1 MFAKIKQ
8 NVNRNLSNL
17 PGWRTKRHIIVIES
31 DDWGS
36 IRMSSK
42 ESFNKLKQ
50 ARIDVDKNHYNTN
63 DALES
68 NTDLEMLM
76 EVLLKHKDATG
87 RSVVMTGV
95 NVVANPNFDK
105 IRENGFTKYEY
116 EAYTETCEKYPE
128 HDKVHDL
135 WMQGIQ
141 KRLLVP
147 VFHGREHLNTQR
159 WMRALQS
166 GCEST
171 LLAFDQGI
179 TGISRGIDGVK
190 LGSYQAA
197 FDIDTLADIEYQK
210 EVLKTGL
217 DLFGKLY
224 KYRSKFFIPTN
235 GPFNNQLEPVAKSL
249 GIDYLGTGKIQM
261 EPLGNNRYKKHVRYL
276 GKKNNE
282 DIIYMT
288 RNAFFEPNSTKH
300 STAKDWVNDCLKEI
314 EIAFRWHKP
323 ATISSHR
330 VNYIGWLN
338 EPNRTNGLQKLDVLL
353 GKIIKR
359 WPDVEFMTSAE
370 LGDLIAKK
378 PV

>member
-1 MFAKIKQ
+1 MFAEIKQ
-8 NVNRNLSNL
+8 NLSRNLSNL

-42 ESFNKLKQ
+42 EAFRKLKQ

-76 EVLLKHKDATG
+76 EVLSKHKDATG
-87 RSVVMTGV
+87 RNVVMTGV

-105 IRENGFTKYEY
+105 IRENGFTQYVY
-116 EAYTETCEKYPE
+116 EAFTETCKKYPE

-135 WMQGIQ
+135 WQQGIRE
-141 KRLLVP
+141 RLLVP
-147 VFHGREHLNTQR
+147 SFHGREHLNMQR
-159 WMRALQS
+159 WMRALQN

-171 LLAFDQGI
+171 ILAFDHGV

-197 FDIDTLADIEYQK
+197 FDIDTLADIEYQE

-217 DLFGKLY
+217 DLFEKLY
-224 KYRSKFFIPTN
+224 GYRSKFFIPTN
-235 GPFNNQLEPVAKSL
+235 GPFNNQLEPVAKKL
-249 GIDYLGTGKIQM
+249 GIDYLGTGKIQL
-261 EPLGNNRYKKHVRYL
+261 EPLGNNQYKKHVRYL
-276 GKKNNE
+276 GKKSNE
-282 DIIYMT
+282 DLMYMT
-288 RNAFFEPNSTKH
+288 RNAFFEPNSWEH
-300 STAKDWVNDCLKEI
+300 SRSKDWVNDCLKEI

-338 EPNRTNGLQKLDVLL
+338 EKNRANGLQKLDTLL
-353 GKIIKR
+353 SQIIKR
-359 WPDVEFMTSAE
+359 WPNVEFMTSVE
-370 LGDLIAKK
+370 LGNLISKN
-378 PV
+378 